1 MEVLNLMELLSMI
14 NSKKEKKPSQKI
26 CQNFPSCSDI
36 IYIDIK
42 YSSFY
47 WWQVQHYIE
56 FIFSDKALT
65 NSW

>member
-26 CQNFPSCSDI
+26 YQNFPLCSDI

-47 WWQVQHYIE
+47 WWQVQH
-56 FIFSDKALT
+56 
-65 NSW
+65 